1 MNLILYEVSLKY
13 SFPELLAITNP
24 SGEPDAI
31 NVIDGSN
38 TTCFGLDDRHN
49 KNVARVE
56 LISFNQHQSFIEVS
70 FDRIVSCSELLNH
83 QMIISAMFNKSHE
96 CPYHKQCDLM
106 SEGLTDN
113 ACVVMCLCK
122 YSPCEMHVLFE
133 PSSTLKICDLKIN

>member
-13 SFPELLAITNP
+13 SIPDLLAITNP

-31 NVIDGSN
+31 NVVDGSN

-70 FDRIVSCSELLNH
+70 FDRIVSCSESLNH

-96 CPYHKQCDLM
+96 CPYHK
-106 SEGLTDN
+106 
-113 ACVVMCLCK
+113 
-122 YSPCEMHVLFE
+122 
-133 PSSTLKICDLKIN
+133 